1 MGQPKKATPIE
12 PRKATLD
19 ALRDAARTMAS
30 AEMETDPIPDAI
42 AAHCARQTGKPLT
55 KRDVDALEAAFPGL
69 HVSIKRSYGCAIEW
83 HATPQRYDRAKDRH
97 YDDPGALALIAAGV
111 PAGYQTGGS
120 ITIPTDT
127 LQRTATGV
135 RWPTVED
142 LKARNGRYFAARDER
157 NAERRA
163 ALETLDS
170 DTDRLLPALAT
181 LIDQVVLMSEEIG
194 AYLESMPSEVGR
206 VAHAML
212 KASRA
217 SLGGSDRYE

>member
-1 MGQPKKATPIE
+1 MGQPKKTAPIE

-42 AAHCARQTGKPLT
+42 AAHCARQAGKPVT

-69 HVSIKRSYGCAIEW
+69 QVRIRKSYGCSITWFAN
-83 HATPQRYDRAKDRH
+83 PDRFNRAKDLH
-97 YDDPGALALIAAGV
+97 EPDPGARALIAAGV
-111 PAGYQTGGS
+111 PDSYQKEGS
-120 ITIPTDT
+120 ITIPTDVF
-127 LQRTATGV
+127 QKVPTGV
-135 RWPTVED
+135 LWPTVED
-142 LKARNGRYFAARDER
+142 LKARNGRYYAARDER

-163 ALETLDS
+163 ALETLDG
-170 DTDRLLPALAT
+170 DTDRQLPALAT
-181 LIDQVVLMSEEIG
+181 LIDQVVLMSQEIG

-206 VAHAML
+206 VAHTML